1 MDLQPKAPPR
11 LPEAAHEWRSP
22 VAALTRFRG
31 VTPDSGLPL
40 VSASPQQA
48 EERWAV
54 PVVDYWL
61 MVAPELGC
69 ELVEW
74 STPCRIPNTPGWM
87 RGVTNVR
94 GTLVPIFDLHPLL
107 AEAGKKADGKPMLF
121 VLGEGEQA
129 GALVVN
135 GLPYRQRLDSRLA
148 PTTPPELPEP
158 LAARVKSAYRHN
170 GEWLLDCDL
179 TGALRDLGTL
189 AAAV

>member
-1 MDLQPKAPPR
+1 MDVQPQANANT
-11 LPEAAHEWRSP
+11 PENGHEWRSP

-40 VSASPQQA
+40 VPAAQQA
-48 EERWAV
+48 EDRWAV
-54 PVVDYWL
+54 PVAGYWL
-61 MVAPELGC
+61 LVEPDLGC
-69 ELVEW
+69 ELAEW
-74 STPCRIPNTPGWM
+74 SPPCRIPNMPAWL

-107 AEAGKKADGKPMLF
+107 ADAGRKASGKPMLF

-135 GLPYRQRLDSRLA
+135 GLPYRQRLDGRLM
-148 PTTPPELPEP
+148 PETPPELPDP
-158 LAARVKSAYRHN
+158 LAECVRAAYRHN

-179 TGALRDLGTL
+179 TRAMKGLGAL